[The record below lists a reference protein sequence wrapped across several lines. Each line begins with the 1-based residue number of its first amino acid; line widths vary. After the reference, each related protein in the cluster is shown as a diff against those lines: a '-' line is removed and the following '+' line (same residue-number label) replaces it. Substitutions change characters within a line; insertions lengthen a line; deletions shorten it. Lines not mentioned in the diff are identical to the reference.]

1 MSSYYD
7 GVFGNGMDGDSPFSS
22 VDSSNQISSMI
33 DPYGDPPSS
42 LDGKDVAIFVLSL
55 TVVILLLKK

>member
-7 GVFGNGMDGDSPFSS
+7 GVFGNGMDESSPFSS
-22 VDSSNQISSMI
+22 VMIGEEISPMI